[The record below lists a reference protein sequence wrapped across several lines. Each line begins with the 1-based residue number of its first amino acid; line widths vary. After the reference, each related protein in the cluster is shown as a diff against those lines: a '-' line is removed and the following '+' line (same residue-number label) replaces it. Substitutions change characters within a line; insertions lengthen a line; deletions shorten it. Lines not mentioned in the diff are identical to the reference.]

1 MTKHTRPV
9 VLTIAGSD
17 SGGGAGIQA
26 DLKTITVH
34 GCFGVSAIT
43 ALTAQNTVGVH
54 GIFPVPI
61 DFIHQQLKA
70 IFSDFPVVAVKTG
83 MLHSSE
89 VIETVQKA
97 LQPQPAI
104 KLVVDP
110 VMVAKSGDI
119 LLKKDAIGALKKRL
133 IPLASVITPNIP
145 EAEVLWGNPIQT
157 QSDKEAAC
165 RAIHAMGAGAV
176 LIKGGHEEGETSTDL
191 FYDGKGFRTL
201 SAPRYKTEN
210 THGTGCTYS
219 AAIASNLARDN
230 TPADAVTRAKVF
242 MDSAIRFSLSLGKG
256 HGPTDHFAI
265 IQRETARHTVLLEL
279 HKAVD
284 FFCTHRAGGL
294 IPEVQTNIAY
304 GLPFA
309 INHDEVAAIPGR
321 LVNLNGL
328 PHASGC
334 PAFGASRHIANIVL
348 TVLRF
353 SSAHRSVM
361 NIRYAPDFL
370 NNAEKLGFKIHS
382 FNRSDEPA
390 DIKEREGSTLE
401 WGTHQVL
408 TRHDG
413 IPDIIFDKGGMGKE
427 PMIRIIGKTPM
438 EVVIK
443 ALQTGGIQPITDV

>member
-54 GIFPVPI
+54 GIFPIPI
-61 DFIHQQLKA
+61 NFIHQQLTA
-70 IFSDFPVVAVKTG
+70 IFSDFPVIAVKTG
-83 MLHSSE
+83 MLHASE
-89 VIETVQKA
+89 VIETVQKM

-119 LLKKDAIGALKKRL
+119 LLEKDAIGALKKHL

-165 RAIHAMGAGAV
+165 RAIHATGAGAV
-176 LIKGGHEEGETSTDL
+176 LIKGGHEAGETSADL
-191 FYDGKGFRTL
+191 FYDGNDFHTF

-219 AAIASNLARDN
+219 AAIASNLAGGN

-265 IQRETARHTVLLEL
+265 IQRETARHKVLLDL
-279 HKAVD
+279 QKAVS
-284 FFCTHRAGGL
+284 FFCAHRAGGL

-309 INHDEVAAIPGR
+309 VNHDEVGAIPGR

-348 TVLRF
+348 TILRF
-353 SSAHRSVM
+353 SPAHRSVM
-361 NIRYAPDFL
+361 NIRYDPDFL

-401 WGTHQVL
+401 WGTHQAL
-408 TRHDG
+408 ARHNG
-413 IPDIIFDKGGMGKE
+413 IPDIIFDTGGMGKE
-427 PMIRIIGKTPM
+427 PMIRVIGKTPK

-443 ALQTGGIQPITDV
+443 ALKAGGIQPITDV